1 MVAIKASWGGV
12 DYRWTGA
19 PHWAQKAAPAVRA
32 DPQFTQ
38 YRVGGGVGEAGSAS
52 GGLDGPAAGGIAAYG
67 AYGGLGPYPG
77 YGGNGGFV
85 TRPPSATMRISPTT
99 RSGTPMQRNG
109 KKTIP
114 MMVRTAPI
122 MSNKAPVVSC
132 SVRFVPPLSASN
144 ASAR

>member
-1 MVAIKASWGGV
+1 
-12 DYRWTGA
+12 
-19 PHWAQKAAPAVRA
+19 
-32 DPQFTQ
+32 
-38 YRVGGGVGEAGSAS
+38 
-52 GGLDGPAAGGIAAYG
+52 
-67 AYGGLGPYPG
+67 
-77 YGGNGGFV
+77 
-85 TRPPSATMRISPTT
+85 MRISPTT